1 MKTAGTSPSRYI
13 FLLFTL
19 LFFQCDENNR
29 SDEDDV
35 EMVEVAYHTPTYE
48 TPSQLSAKINITEAK
63 DYAEAGKIIT
73 YGNYIFINRPLEG
86 IHVVDNSNPSA
97 PVNLHFINIPGSLDM
112 SIIDNHL
119 YTDMFSALV
128 VFNIENVSS
137 PEILEDFTVE
147 DVFYYD
153 PYITLPEVVSD
164 STIYRNYEPIDNS
177 QGIVTG
183 WSVEI
188 REEPLEDQLLR
199 FTDTME
205 AIALESTSSAD
216 LTTTQTS
223 TAGSMTRFLPIDNYL
238 YTINFNELVLFS
250 IEADYRPNRFARLDT
265 GTQAETLFQLN
276 DLLFI
281 GSTTGMLM
289 YAIENPGNPEYL
301 NSIQHFRS
309 CDPVVADEEYAYV
322 TLRGGTNCFTD
333 LNELQIIDIRNP
345 EEELVVVAR
354 QVLFNP
360 HGLAIHQDH
369 LIICDGTAGV
379 KVLDV
384 SNREEPS
391 IVYTE
396 NIPFAYDI
404 IIDYPNA
411 IVVGESIVYQYDLS
425 NLPEITKT
433 GELTLNTD

>member
-1 MKTAGTSPSRYI
+1 MKTTRHLPYRLI
-13 FLLFTL
+13 FVLFTL
-19 LFFQCDENNR
+19 LFFQCGQNNE
-29 SDEDDV
+29 SDEDDG
-35 EMVEVAYHTPTYE
+35 EMVEVAYHTPIYE
-48 TPSQLSAKINITEAK
+48 TPSQLSAKITVTPAK

-73 YGNYIFINRPLEG
+73 YENYIFINRPLEG
-86 IHVVDNSNPSA
+86 IHVVDNSNPAA

-128 VFNIENVSS
+128 VFNIENVTA

-153 PYITLPEVVSD
+153 PYVTLPEVEED
-164 STIYRNYEPIDNS
+164 ATIYRNYATIDQS

-183 WSVEI
+183 WTVEI
-188 REEPLEDQLLR
+188 REEPLEDQMLR
-199 FTDTME
+199 FDTME
-205 AIALESTSSAD
+205 IVALESSTSAD
-216 LTTTQTS
+216 QASTQTS

-250 IEADYRPNRFARLDT
+250 IGEDFRPSRFARLDT
-265 GTQAETLFQLN
+265 RTQAETLFQLN
-276 DLLFI
+276 DLLFV

-289 YAIENPGNPEYL
+289 YDVETPSNPEYL

-369 LIICDGTAGV
+369 LIICDGTAGL

-384 SNREEPS
+384 SNREAPR
-391 IVYTE
+391 IVNTE

-404 IIDYPNA
+404 IVDYPNA
-411 IVVGESIVYQYDLS
+411 VVVGESIVYQYDLS

-433 GELTLNTD
+433 AELTLNTD

>member
-1 MKTAGTSPSRYI
+1 MKTARRLPYRLI
-13 FLLFTL
+13 FLLFSV
-19 LFFQCDENNR
+19 LFLQCNQSNTT
-29 SDEDDV
+29 DEDDV

-48 TPSQLSAKINITEAK
+48 TPSQLSAKITVTPAK
-63 DYAEAGKIIT
+63 DYATAGKIIT
-73 YGNYIFINRPLEG
+73 YENYIFINRPLEG
-86 IHVVDNSNPSA
+86 IHVVDNSNPTA

-128 VFNIENVSS
+128 VFNIENVTA

-147 DVFYYD
+147 DVFDYD
-153 PYITLPEVVSD
+153 PYVTLPEIVD
-164 STIYRNYEPIDNS
+164 ESTIYRNYAPIDES

-183 WSVEI
+183 WTVEI
-188 REEPLEDQLLR
+188 REEPLEDQLLLR
-199 FTDTME
+199 FDTME
-205 AIALESTSSAD
+205 VVALESSTSAD
-216 LTTTQTS
+216 QATTQTS

-250 IEADYRPNRFARLDT
+250 IGDDYRPSRFARLDT
-265 GTQAETLFQLN
+265 RTQAETLFQLN
-276 DLLFI
+276 DLLFV

-289 YAIENPGNPEYL
+289 YDVETPSNPEYL

-322 TLRGGTNCFTD
+322 TLRGGTNCFTE

-369 LIICDGTAGV
+369 LIICDGTAGL

-384 SNREEPS
+384 SHREAPR
-391 IVYTE
+391 IVSTE

-404 IIDYPNA
+404 IVDFPNA
-411 IVVGESIVYQYDLS
+411 VVVGESIVYQYDLS

-433 GELTLNTD
+433 AELTLSTD

>member
-1 MKTAGTSPSRYI
+1 MRTTTPFFRFI
-13 FLLFTL
+13 FFLFAL
-19 LFFQCDENNR
+19 LFFQCDQNNP

-48 TPSQLSAKINITEAK
+48 TPAQLSAKINITEAK

-128 VFNIENVSS
+128 VFNIENVTA

-147 DVFYYD
+147 DVFYYN
-153 PYITLPEVVSD
+153 PYDTLPEVVD
-164 STIYRNYEPIDNS
+164 DFTIYRNYAPIDDS
-177 QGIVTG
+177 KGIVTG
-183 WSVEI
+183 WSTEI
-188 REEPLEDQLLR
+188 REEPLEEQYLR
-199 FTDTME
+199 FTDMTE
-205 AIALESTSSAD
+205 PIALESSTSAD
-216 LTTTQTS
+216 FTTRKTS
-223 TAGSMTRFLPIDNYL
+223 TAGSMTRFLPVDNYL

-250 IEADYRPNRFARLDT
+250 IGADYRPNRFARLDT

-289 YAIENPGNPEYL
+289 YDIETPSNPEYL

-309 CDPVVADEEYAYV
+309 CDPVVADDEYAYV
-322 TLRGGTNCFTD
+322 TLRGGTNCFTE

-369 LIICDGTAGV
+369 LIVCDGTAGL
-379 KVLDV
+379 KVLNV

-391 IVYTE
+391 IVHTE

-404 IIDYPNA
+404 IVDYPNA
-411 IVVGESIVYQYDLS
+411 MVVGESIVYQYDLS

-433 GELTLNTD
+433 AELTLSTD